1 MNNNFA
7 PQKEYVSIPM
17 DRIGVII
24 GPEGTIKKEIEFRT
38 KIDLIIDSENGTIEL
53 VTNSATEDP
62 LAIFRAKAVCEAI
75 GLGFS
80 PPRAFKLFEQEVMLK
95 IIDLKSV
102 GGKRGADLPRIKGR
116 VIGEQGKARIMIEE
130 LTGVRVS
137 VYGTFVAIIG
147 PISPLRVAD
156 EAINMLID
164 GAFHKTV
171 FNFLFKK
178 RRDLKMAKARF
189 EVLER
194 NAASPQLKR
203 RRRRKT
209 EESS

>member
-7 PQKEYVSIPM
+7 PQKEYVRIPM

-24 GPEGTIKKEIEFRT
+24 GPEGAIKKEIEHRS

-102 GGKRGADLPRIKGR
+102 VGKRGADLPRIKGR

>member
-24 GPEGTIKKEIEFRT
+24 GPEGTIKKEIEHRT
-38 KIDLIIDSENGTIEL
+38 KIDLIVDSENGTIEL

-102 GGKRGADLPRIKGR
+102 VGKRGADLPRIKGR
-116 VIGEQGKARIMIEE
+116 VIGEQGKARTMIEE

-137 VYGTFVAIIG
+137 VYNTFVAIIG

-171 FNFLFKK
+171 FKFLFKK